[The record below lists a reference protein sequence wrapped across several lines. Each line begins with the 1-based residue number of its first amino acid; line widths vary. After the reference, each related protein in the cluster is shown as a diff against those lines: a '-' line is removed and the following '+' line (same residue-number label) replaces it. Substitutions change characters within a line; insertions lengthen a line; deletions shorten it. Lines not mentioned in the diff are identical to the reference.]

1 VGFQNDLQKL
11 TERVELIFNKITPT
25 GHNTHKLLHLSN
37 NESIL
42 TNYSIQDLVQDTKN
56 DISSS
61 NNVQSLPNSV
71 MT

>member
-1 VGFQNDLQKL
+1 MGFQNDLQKL

-25 GHNTHKLLHLSN
+25 DNNQHKLLHMTN